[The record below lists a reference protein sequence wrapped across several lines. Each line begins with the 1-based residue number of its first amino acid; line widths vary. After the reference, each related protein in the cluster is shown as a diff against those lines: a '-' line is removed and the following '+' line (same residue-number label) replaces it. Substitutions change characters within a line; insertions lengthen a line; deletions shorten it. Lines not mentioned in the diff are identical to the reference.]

1 MVARNS
7 SASTSSSLLVASA
20 SPRSQQQQL
29 QHNAAAAAS
38 AAARA
43 AARKV
48 VPFCRFS
55 SSSYYGRSHSQRSI
69 GTEASIGS
77 TETAN
82 NNNNNNNNNAFYC
95 PKQRDVAAIQPRRR
109 RVRFDFDENTDAVRS
124 TVHVYPKVSGESEKA
139 LCWNSK
145 HDIQRMKRELHQEAV
160 DFVKLNP
167 GYIGCLEKLFHSP
180 LSRHPPS
187 IDASQ
192 SNSNSSS
199 STSTSSSSSEF
210 DAALFVT
217 RVMAHESAPRGLEY
231 RMSFLIHRHK
241 QWTRSTVLQRQ
252 AQLHKEAAI
261 LSDRS
266 SSSASAS
273 AAHHRH
279 WQVSEALARCCQHLS
294 RCTGELA
301 VQYARADALQAQQV
315 YGDAFLSLCPM

>member
-7 SASTSSSLLVASA
+7 STSTTSSSLLVASA
-20 SPRSQQQQL
+20 SPRSQQQQ
-29 QHNAAAAAS
+29 HNDAA

-43 AARKV
+43 AALKV

-55 SSSYYGRSHSQRSI
+55 SSSSSSYYGRSSSQRSL

-82 NNNNNNNNNAFYC
+82 NNSNNKGKSFLY

-124 TVHVYPKVSGESEKA
+124 TVHVYPKVGESERA

-145 HDIQRMKRELHQEAV
+145 HDIQRMKKELHQETI
-160 DFVKLNP
+160 DFVKTNP
-167 GYIGCLEKLFHSP
+167 DYIGCLEKLFHSP
-180 LSRHPPS
+180 LSRHPS
-187 IDASQ
+187 IAAAR
-192 SNSNSSS
+192 SNSSSNSSS
-199 STSTSSSSSEF
+199 STEF
-210 DAALFVT
+210 DAAQFVT

-252 AQLHKEAAI
+252 AQLRREAAI
-261 LSDRS
+261 VSDRTS
-266 SSSASAS
+266 SLCSAA

-294 RCTGELA
+294 RCTGDLA

>member
-7 SASTSSSLLVASA
+7 TSTYASSSLLVASA
-20 SPRSQQQQL
+20 SPRTQQL
-29 QHNAAAAAS
+29 QRNAAS
-38 AAARA
+38 AARA
-43 AARKV
+43 AALKV

-55 SSSYYGRSHSQRSI
+55 SSSSYYGRSSSQRSL
-69 GTEASIGS
+69 GTEASVGS

-82 NNNNNNNNNAFYC
+82 SNNASGKSFLY
-95 PKQRDVAAIQPRRR
+95 PKRDVAAIQPRRR

-124 TVHVYPKVSGESEKA
+124 TVHVYPKVGESERA

-145 HDIQRMKRELHQEAV
+145 HDIQRMKKELHQETI
-160 DFVKLNP
+160 DFVKTNP
-167 GYIGCLEKLFHSP
+167 DYIGCLEKLFNSP
-180 LSRHPPS
+180 LSRHPS
-187 IDASQ
+187 IAVAR
-192 SNSNSSS
+192 SNSSS
-199 STSTSSSSSEF
+199 SSSSSSTEF

-241 QWTRSTVLQRQ
+241 QWTSSTVLQRQ
-252 AQLHKEAAI
+252 AQLRREAAI
-261 LSDRS
+261 GSDRTS
-266 SSSASAS
+266 SSLCSASAS

-294 RCTGELA
+294 RCTAELA